1 MACGAMAQ
9 SDKPQIPNGD
19 FESWTKYSSSNNAPD
34 YWNSFQTAEGGF
46 ASMAK
51 AQQIDKSTN
60 VRPGSTGQT
69 SCVIWC
75 RAVMGIPAQG
85 NMTTGC
91 INAGSMSAANIA
103 NYNFDKV
110 SDETKS
116 MKFTGRPDSIVFWT
130 RFVPKKVIAD
140 APTAKFSAII
150 HDNYEYIA
158 YGLDSNDTEVN
169 KSHVVAKAVHQI
181 ESKDGVWQ
189 RISIPFEY
197 TENAVNAEYI
207 MLNFSTNAI
216 PGKGTAGDSLY
227 VDDIEVI
234 YNEPAPEGKTFT
246 EDLYVVVNGLIN
258 GPQSTSFQVSMPAED
273 KINFSLKNFMLN
285 DGETSMPIGN
295 IEVNDITVEDGEF
308 EFQGDIQ
315 ITDGD
320 VEGVEFWMG
329 PMLGNVPLNL
339 RGEAVSEDLLKVYI
353 AITMEDLG
361 QDIEVFL
368 GYTEEEVH
376 RAVGIEGIAADG
388 AKAAKT
394 INNGAMYNLSGQR
407 ILTPA
412 KNSIYIMNGK
422 KYIAK

>member
-9 SDKPQIPNGD
+9 TDKPQIPNGD

-34 YWNSFQTAEGGF
+34 YWNSFQTAEGGY

-51 AQQIDKSTN
+51 AQQIDKSSN
-60 VRPGSTGQT
+60 VRPGSTGKN

-75 RAVMGIPAQG
+75 RAIIGIPAQG

-91 INAGSMSAANIA
+91 INAGSMNAADVK

-110 SDETKS
+110 SDESKS

-150 HDNYEYIA
+150 HDNYQYIA
-158 YGLDSNDTEVN
+158 YGLDANDTEVN

-181 ESKDGVWQ
+181 ESKNGEWQ

-197 TENAVNAEYI
+197 TGNGVDAEYI

-234 YNEPAPEGKTFT
+234 YNEDVPSKTFT
-246 EDLYVVVNGLIN
+246 EDLYVMVNGVVT
-258 GPQSTSFQVSMPAED
+258 GPQSTSFQVAMPAAD
-273 KINFSLKNFMLN
+273 KINFSLKNFILG
-285 DGETSMPIGN
+285 DEETVMPIGN
-295 IEVNDITVEDGEF
+295 IEVNDITVTADGKF
-308 EFQGDIQ
+308 EFVGDIQ
-315 ITDGD
+315 ITEGD
-320 VEGVEFWMG
+320 PSISEFWMG
-329 PMLGNVPLNL
+329 PALGNVPLNL

-353 AITMEDLG
+353 AITMVDLG

-368 GYTEEEVH
+368 GYTGEEVSID
-376 RAVGIEGIAADG
+376 GIKAET
-388 AKAAKT
+388 AKAQAGKMFN
-394 INNGAMYNLSGQR
+394 IAGQR
-407 ILTPA
+407 VATPA
-412 KNSIYIMNGK
+412 KGSIVIMDGK
-422 KYIAK
+422 KYFVK

>member
-34 YWNSFQTAEGGF
+34 YWNSFQTAEGGY

-51 AQQIDKSTN
+51 AKQIDKSSN
-60 VRPGSTGQT
+60 VRPGSTGET

-150 HDNYEYIA
+150 HDNYQYIA
-158 YGLDSNDTEVN
+158 YGLDSNDTEEN

-181 ESKDGVWQ
+181 EAKNGEWQ
-189 RISIPFEY
+189 RISVPFEY
-197 TENAVNAEYI
+197 TENEVNAEYI

-246 EDLYVVVNGLIN
+246 EDLYVVVNGLVN

-320 VEGVEFWMG
+320 MEGVEFWMG
-329 PMLGNVPLNL
+329 PILGNVPLNL